1 MLNGYRNVQNRHALK
16 ALLRNP
22 QFPNK
27 NLAIGGDDEMS
38 NVPLLV
44 FRDPSLPMPGPV
56 TEDPLYTPYEKTA
69 VKGAGDT
76 LKLDYFVTDEFSLG
90 DEYDSLL

>member
-1 MLNGYRNVQNRHALK
+1 MLPELRKMQNMHGLQAM
-16 ALLRNP
+16 LRSP
-22 QFPNK
+22 VMPDK
-27 NLAIGGDDEMS
+27 SLAIAGDDEMS

-44 FRDPSLPMPGPV
+44 FRDPSLPMPGPM

>member
-1 MLNGYRNVQNRHALK
+1 MLEGYRNMQNAHGLK

-22 QFPNK
+22 EFPNR
-27 NLAIGGDDEMS
+27 NLAVGNDEEMS
-38 NVPLLV
+38 SVPILI
-44 FRDPSLPMPGPV
+44 FRDPSLPLPGPV
-56 TEDPLYTPYEKTA
+56 TENPLYTPYEKTA

-76 LKLDYFVTDEFSLG
+76 LSLDCFVTDEFSLG